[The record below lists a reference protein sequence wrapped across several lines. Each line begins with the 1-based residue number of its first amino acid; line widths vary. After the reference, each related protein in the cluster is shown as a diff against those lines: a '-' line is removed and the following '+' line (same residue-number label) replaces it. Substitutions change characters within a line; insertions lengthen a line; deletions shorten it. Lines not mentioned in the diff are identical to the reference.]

1 MDTCVGTLA
10 ALAQTTVIGAAG
22 KATSERA
29 ITGQAR
35 GMDDNE
41 LVTQAAAGDESA
53 FELLVRRHTDAAWR
67 MARSMLRDD
76 FAAEEAVQDTFLK
89 AYRNLHTFRGEA
101 KVSTWLLSIC
111 HRACIDRL
119 RLKRLNVVALDD
131 VRRERGRE
139 DRTDLKVAVEA
150 ALAELPDDEREGF
163 VLVEVVGHSREEAA
177 EIVGVPA
184 STMRSRVSRAREKLA
199 RALSDARTEATGE

>member
-1 MDTCVGTLA
+1 MGATICLA
-10 ALAQTTVIGAAG
+10 APVTLD
-22 KATSERA
+22 
-29 ITGQAR
+29 QAR
-35 GMDDNE
+35 VMDDHE
-41 LVTQAAAGDESA
+41 LLKQAAAGDESA

-111 HRACIDRL
+111 HRTCIDRL
-119 RLKRLNVVALDD
+119 RLKRANVVSLEE

-139 DRTDLKVAVEA
+139 ERTDLKVAVED
-150 ALAELPDDEREGF
+150 ALAKLPADEREGF
-163 VLVEVVGHSREEAA
+163 LLVEVVGHSREEAA

-199 RALSDARTEATGE
+199 RSLGDARETVTGE